1 MRRTTPPTTSM
12 MSAIHVEVTKFQRGP
27 RITLRSASAVRR
39 SYEDSMRLCAGDT
52 IQSLAIQYP
61 RPYIPVMSKNV
72 LPPGIEAP
80 RTLDGQLCFAL
91 YSANLAMGKLYRQLL
106 ADLDLT
112 YPQYLVMLVL
122 WEGDGITVS
131 ELGERLFLDS
141 ATLTPLLKRLQT
153 AGMVQRT
160 RGTQDERQVIV
171 TLTDAGKA
179 LREKADYV
187 PEEVF
192 CATGCEIDEIVG
204 LQRQLETLRGSLID
218 SNRS

>member
-1 MRRTTPPTTSM
+1 
-12 MSAIHVEVTKFQRGP
+12 
-27 RITLRSASAVRR
+27 
-39 SYEDSMRLCAGDT
+39 
-52 IQSLAIQYP
+52 
-61 RPYIPVMSKNV
+61 MSKNA

-141 ATLTPLLKRLQT
+141 ATLTPLLKRLQA
-153 AGMVQRT
+153 AGLVQRT
-160 RGTQDERQVIV
+160 RGIRDERQVIV
-171 TLTDAGKA
+171 TLTDEGRG
-179 LREKADYV
+179 LREKAGQV
-187 PEEVF
+187 PVDVF
-192 CATGCEIDEIVG
+192 CATGCEIDEVVG
-204 LQRQLETLRGSLID
+204 LKSQLEKLRAGLID
-218 SNRS
+218 TNNA